1 MRYLPLLLL
10 LAPSAFAR
18 PFDSG
23 FSLRLGGFWADVDSS
38 FGART
43 VNGNSPIRVDF
54 ESDLALD
61 ESKFSPFVELT
72 YRFDEKNVLALNYLT
87 LHRTAQSR
95 SLQKSFEF
103 EWEGNR
109 YQVETGANLRSEL
122 DVDIY
127 QLVYGRTLIQG
138 DNYALLST
146 LGVHIMDVHA
156 VLDGDIILVGE
167 GGNEMEV
174 ADRALGEITAP
185 LPDIG
190 LILGWQPAKNW
201 LLSFHTQYLKVSI
214 DDVDGRLL
222 DWRLQAS
229 WYLTP
234 NLALGL
240 AWQNY
245 ELSVEEKRRFSDVD
259 IQFDYEGP
267 SLMLNYEF

>member
-1 MRYLPLLLL
+1 MRYLPLLIL
-10 LAPSAFAR
+10 LAPAALAR

-23 FSLRLGGFWADVDSS
+23 FSLRAGGFWADVDSS

-43 VNGNSPIRVDF
+43 VIGDTPIRVDF

-95 SLQKSFEF
+95 SLNKSFEF
-103 EWEGNR
+103 EWEGSQYR
-109 YQVETGANLRSEL
+109 VESGANLKTKL

-138 DNYALLST
+138 DSYALLST
-146 LGVHIMDVHA
+146 LGIHVMDVYA
-156 VLDGDIILVGE
+156 SLDGDVTLIGE
-167 GGNEMEV
+167 AGNEMEF
-174 ADRALGEITAP
+174 ADRALADVTAP

-190 LILGWQPAKNW
+190 LVFGWQPMERW
-201 LLSFHTQYLKVSI
+201 LVTLHAQYLKLAI

-222 DWRLQAS
+222 DWRLQAL

-234 NLALGL
+234 SLALGL

-245 ELSVEEKRRFSDVD
+245 ELEVKEKRRFSDIDV
-259 IQFDYEGP
+259 QFDYEGP
-267 SLMLNYEF
+267 SVMLHYEF

>member
-10 LAPSAFAR
+10 LTPSVFAR

-23 FSLRLGGFWADVDSS
+23 FSLRVGGFWADVDSS

-43 VNGNSPIRVDF
+43 VIGDNPIRIDF

-72 YRFDEKNVLALNYLT
+72 YRFDEKNMLSLNYLT
-87 LHRTAQSR
+87 LHRNAQSR
-95 SLQKSFEF
+95 SLTKSFEF
-103 EWEGNR
+103 DWEGNS
-109 YQVETGANLRSEL
+109 YQVEAGANLRSEL

-127 QLVYGRTLIQG
+127 QLVYGRTLILG

-156 VLDGDIILVGE
+156 VLSGDLTLVGE

-174 ADRALGEITAP
+174 TERAIGDITAP

-190 LILGWQPAKNW
+190 LIFGWQPAENW
-201 LLSFHTQYLKVSI
+201 LISFHTQYLKVSL

-222 DWRLQAS
+222 DWRLQAA
-229 WYLTP
+229 WYLLP

-245 ELSVEEKRRFSDVD
+245 ELDVEEKRRFSDIDV
-259 IQFDYEGP
+259 QFNYEGP
-267 SLMLNYEF
+267 SLMLHYEF